1 MSGFLF
7 PHISKT
13 ILYENFQAQPNNSNQ
28 DKYLIVLSDGEATDP
43 FNMVATQADR
53 LKASGVT
60 IVTVGVGK
68 AVTNQDYIDQLLEIA
83 SDNKSENMFIEDN
96 YDYLQISLLGDLSDL
111 FCDIDFDLLSII
123 DRALSTV
130 STPSISISTPSISIT
145 TPSTTSNNVCT
156 CDNGTPVSNKQCLVN
171 GATACSQCDYGF
183 QLRTQIGDC
192 VCSQADFDLLT
203 ILIDSSGS
211 LEYTNYIKSLDFVE
225 TVVDKLDLS
234 TAKIRLV
241 QFADGYWEYLGFS
254 NDRKQIE
261 NAIERLRNNYSAGGT
276 NTDIALSDA
285 YNKFREQGQNSKNYL
300 IVVTDGDSN
309 DPVATQL
316 YADNLKADGVTIFS
330 VGMGQAVNN
339 QILIDELLGMASE
352 PKSDHMFTS
361 DNFDDLQI
369 DLLGNLAVQLCDIPT
384 DSSSVGLKV
393 SYLLYVFV
401 AIWSIL
407 YM

>member
-1 MSGFLF
+1 
-7 PHISKT
+7 
-13 ILYENFQAQPNNSNQ
+13 
-28 DKYLIVLSDGEATDP
+28 
-43 FNMVATQADR
+43 MVATQADR

-83 SDNKSENMFIEDN
+83 SDNKFENNFIEDN
-96 YDYLQISLLGDLSDL
+96 YDYLQISLLGELSDL

-130 STPSISISTPSISIT
+130 STPSSISISTPSISIT

-183 QLRTQIGDC
+183 QLRTKIGDC

-276 NTDIALSDA
+276 NTHIALSDA
-285 YNKFREQGQNSKNYL
+285 YNNFREQGQNSKNYL

-401 AIWSIL
+401 AVWSIL